1 MLPLNIIVNTD
12 QKHSGLS
19 ESVCP
24 NVSRKITNYRLYK
37 QADMPY
43 FYCGPQKE
51 KKKEKMENNSKS
63 TKNSTNSNNKND
75 TSNINNIIKLSKA
88 ISYDNKQN

>member
-1 MLPLNIIVNTD
+1 MPSNIIVNIEK
-12 QKHSGLS
+12 KHSGLS

-37 QADMPY
+37 QVDMHY
-43 FYCGPQKE
+43 FYCAHQKE

-63 TKNSTNSNNKND
+63 IKNNTNSNNKND
-75 TSNINNIIKLSKA
+75 TSNINNVIKLSKT
-88 ISYDNKQN
+88 ISCDNKQD

>member
-1 MLPLNIIVNTD
+1 MLLNIFINTD

-24 NVSRKITNYRLYK
+24 NVSRKITNHRLYK
-37 QADMPY
+37 QADIPY

-51 KKKEKMENNSKS
+51 RKKKWKTIAKVLKIVLIVITKM
-63 TKNSTNSNNKND
+63 
-75 TSNINNIIKLSKA
+75 IIV
-88 ISYDNKQN
+88 ISIIL

>member
-1 MLPLNIIVNTD
+1 MLLNIFINTD

-37 QADMPY
+37 QADIPY

-51 KKKEKMENNSKS
+51 RKKKWKTIAKVLKTVLTVITKM
-63 TKNSTNSNNKND
+63 
-75 TSNINNIIKLSKA
+75 IIV
-88 ISYDNKQN
+88 ISIIL

>member
-1 MLPLNIIVNTD
+1 MLLNIFINTD

-37 QADMPY
+37 QADIPY

-51 KKKEKMENNSKS
+51 RKKKWKTIAKVLKIVLIVITKMILVIS
-63 TKNSTNSNNKND
+63 
-75 TSNINNIIKLSKA
+75 IIL
-88 ISYDNKQN
+88 

>member
-1 MLPLNIIVNTD
+1 MLLNIFINTD

-37 QADMPY
+37 QADIPY

-51 KKKEKMENNSKS
+51 RKKKWKTIAKVLKIVLIVITKM
-63 TKNSTNSNNKND
+63 
-75 TSNINNIIKLSKA
+75 IIV
-88 ISYDNKQN
+88 ISIIL

>member
-1 MLPLNIIVNTD
+1 MPLNIIVNTD

-51 KKKEKMENNSKS
+51 KKKEKWKTIAKALKIVLIVI
-63 TKNSTNSNNKND
+63 TKM
-75 TSNINNIIKLSKA
+75 ILVILIIS
-88 ISYDNKQN
+88 

>member
-1 MLPLNIIVNTD
+1 MLLNIFINTD

-37 QADMPY
+37 QADIPY

-51 KKKEKMENNSKS
+51 RKKKWKTIAKVLKIVLIVITKM
-63 TKNSTNSNNKND
+63 
-75 TSNINNIIKLSKA
+75 IIVIA
-88 ISYDNKQN
+88 IIL